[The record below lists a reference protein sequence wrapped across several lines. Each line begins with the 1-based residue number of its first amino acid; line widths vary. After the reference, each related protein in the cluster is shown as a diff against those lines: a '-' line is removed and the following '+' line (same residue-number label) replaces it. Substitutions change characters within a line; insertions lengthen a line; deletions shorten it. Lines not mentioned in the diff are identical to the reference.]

1 MVRVRVSGGTRQR
14 PYVTGLFPACFSIGP
29 LLIVGVLYCVG
40 VGLGGTRE
48 GAVMADWVV
57 NLPPV
62 ADVLET
68 GFLFGSAGE
77 QFRIGPYRGDF
88 ALDDTLWHET
98 GDDGAI
104 LTGGR
109 QGTFLKL
116 LGEFGWVS
124 ALPPLLPGQVIGVDR
139 VPGLPVGSLFQDTM
153 SGDYFCVGRVN
164 GVRQVVQIDFA
175 NPWEINGVPEEV
187 FVQDPRLVLL
197 VVVG

>member
-1 MVRVRVSGGTRQR
+1 M
-14 PYVTGLFPACFSIGP
+14 
-29 LLIVGVLYCVG
+29 
-40 VGLGGTRE
+40 
-48 GAVMADWVV
+48 
-57 NLPPV
+57 
-62 ADVLET
+62 
-68 GFLFGSAGE
+68 
-77 QFRIGPYRGDF
+77 
-88 ALDDTLWHET
+88 
-98 GDDGAI
+98 
-104 LTGGR
+104 
-109 QGTFLKL
+109 